1 MSASA
6 SRKSSDKVSFKRVL
20 GVPSLVIFA
29 IVYMVPLGIF
39 TTYGVGTALTA
50 GHLPLAYIVITIA
63 MLFTAY
69 SYGRMALL
77 VPAAGSAYTYA
88 RVVFGPKVGF
98 LSGWTLL
105 ADYLLLPLLN
115 YLVIGLYMAE
125 AVPEVPAWVWI
136 IGSVVITTTLN
147 IVGVKLMASVN
158 IALCAVQ
165 VVILLVFLC
174 LAGRILGGEGVPSL
188 LSPFY
193 SEGMELGGVFM
204 GAAILCLSFLGFDAI
219 SALSEETKD
228 PRRSV
233 PRAVMITVVIVGIMG
248 TVVTYVSQLVYPDWT
263 LFTNIDTAGLDVFYT
278 VGGEL
283 LSALFI
289 AGYVAGCLGSALSS
303 QASGARIL
311 FAMGRD
317 RVLPSGIFGTLSR
330 RFRTPVNAIVIFG
343 ILSSTAVFVDLTMI
357 INILSFGALF
367 AYTVVNLAVIKHYFL
382 DNRARTGVDV
392 IRYLIAPAIGAA
404 ITLWLWTSL
413 SPAAFIVGGTW
424 FVLGFIYLLFITRF
438 FRKPLPEMDLGESYA
453 SDTSDREDDQLLDVS
468 TTRLRGPHIPFRQ
481 GGLDD

>member
-1 MSASA
+1 MANVTTSADA
-6 SRKSSDKVSFKRVL
+6 SKVTLKRVL
-20 GVPSLVIFA
+20 GVPSLVVFA

-39 TTYGVGTALTA
+39 TTYGVGTELTQ

-69 SYGRMALL
+69 SYGRMAVV
-77 VPAAGSAYTYA
+77 VPSAGSAYSYA
-88 RVVFGPKVGF
+88 RVAYGSKIGF

-115 YLVIGLYMAE
+115 YLVIGIYMAE
-125 AVPEVPAWVWI
+125 AIPSVPAWVWI
-136 IGSVVITTTLN
+136 LGSVVLTTLLN
-147 IVGVKLMASVN
+147 ILGVKLVTNVNLVLASLQ
-158 IALCAVQ
+158 ILFL
-165 VVILLVFLC
+165 VVFVFL
-174 LAGRILGGEGVPSL
+174 ASRIISGEGVPSL

-193 SEGMELGGVFM
+193 SEGLELGGVFA

-233 PRAVMITVVIVGIMG
+233 PRAVMITVIIVGVMG
-248 TVVTYVSQLVYPDWT
+248 VVVTYVSQLVYPDWT
-263 LFTNIDTAGLDVFYT
+263 SFTNIDTAGLDVFLA
-278 VGGEL
+278 VGGQI

-317 RVLPSGIFGTLSR
+317 RVLPEKVFGRLSA
-330 RFRTPVNAIVIFG
+330 RFRTPVFAIVIFG
-343 ILSSTAVFVDLTMI
+343 ALSTSAVFVDLTHI
-357 INILSFGALF
+357 INVLRFGAPI
-367 AYTVVNLAVIKHYFL
+367 AYKVDNIAVFKFYIIDGKRRGAKAMIKYL
-382 DNRARTGVDV
+382 V
-392 IRYLIAPAIGAA
+392 IPLIGAA

-413 SPAAFIVGGTW
+413 SAAAFIVGGIW
-424 FVLGFIYLLFITRF
+424 FALGLIYLIGLTRF
-438 FRKPLPEMDLGESYA
+438 FTRKLPDINLGNTDTLTAIPTELEEEQESRV
-453 SDTSDREDDQLLDVS
+453 DR
-468 TTRLRGPHIPFRQ
+468 
-481 GGLDD
+481 